1 MMEGRDARV
10 AGLANGRG
18 GACKLRAKRTIC
30 AARALMGLIQKSM
43 FAIANQAT
51 PTMVPQPKILSG
63 IAGLRTMG
71 SGAMGRC
78 WLAWRDG

>member
-1 MMEGRDARV
+1 MEGRDARV
-10 AGLANGRG
+10 AGLASGRG

-30 AARALMGLIQKSM
+30 AARAWMGFIQRWVVE
-43 FAIANQAT
+43 IANQAA

-78 WLAWRDG
+78 WPPWRAG